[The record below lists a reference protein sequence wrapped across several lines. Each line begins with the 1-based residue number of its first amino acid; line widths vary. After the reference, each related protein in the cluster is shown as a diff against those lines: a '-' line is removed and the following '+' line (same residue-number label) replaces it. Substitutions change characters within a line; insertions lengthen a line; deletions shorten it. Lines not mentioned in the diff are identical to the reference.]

1 MLSLHWSLQLYS
13 FETSIKN
20 WWGEVS
26 LSILV
31 ELKGLDQAYNFFPLP
46 ISPIPVSLL
55 YLGIS
60 AVRMWAENSRGLLFV
75 KLLTVFLLYS
85 LTQLDHK
92 FVFLHPEL
100 QMRVIDLVIHTCLG
114 TVGQLK
120 FILERIALVFICF
133 PC

>member
-1 MLSLHWSLQLYS
+1 MKS
-13 FETSIKN
+13 

-31 ELKGLDQAYNFFPLP
+31 ELKGLDQAYHCISFFPLP

-60 AVRMWAENSRGLLFV
+60 ALRMWAENSRGPLFV
-75 KLLTVFLLYS
+75 KLLPVFLLYS
-85 LTQLDHK
+85 LTQLNHK

-100 QMRVIDLVIHTCLG
+100 QMQVIDLLIHTCLG
-114 TVGQLK
+114 ILGQLK
-120 FILERIALVFICF
+120 FILENIALVFICSLY
-133 PC
+133 